1 MNTLRLASWLLIVGP
16 IGMLLVWMILDPL
29 LIGDVATDGLTPSA
43 EALAYLQL
51 SLDNEILSLGMDMLG
66 GLCFVGMF
74 AGFALLGR
82 SLQAG
87 GANVAALCAYI
98 FPAMIAVAVAGFG
111 LSIEAA
117 NHFKD
122 GESAAASALSI
133 TSDGL
138 FGAMP
143 MMWGLGTILLGLGK
157 TRDEGATPAVM
168 GWILALF
175 GVGMLSGTFISFGN
189 SLIGMVVWLGMSIAT
204 VATGVT
210 TLRKAD

>member
-1 MNTLRLASWLLIVGP
+1 MNTTRLASWLLIVGP
-16 IGMLLVWMILDPL
+16 IGMLAVWMFLSPM
-29 LIGDVATDGLTPSA
+29 LIGDVAEGLTSSE

-51 SLDNEILSLGMDMLG
+51 NLDNEVISLVLDMIG
-66 GLCFVGMF
+66 GLCFIGMF
-74 AGFALLGR
+74 AGFALLAR

-98 FPAMIAVAVAGFG
+98 FPAMIAIAVAGFG
-111 LSIEAA
+111 LSIEAL

-122 GESAAASALSI
+122 GELAEASALMVA
-133 TSDGL
+133 SDGL

-143 MMWGLGTILLGLGK
+143 TMWGLGTILLGLGI
-157 TRDEGATPAVM
+157 TRDEGATPAIM

-175 GVGMLSGTFISFGN
+175 GVGMLSGTFISFSN
-189 SLIGMVVWLGMSIAT
+189 SPIGMVVWLGMSIAT